1 MTSDDGIIF
10 TDSRNLGDDEGARQ
24 SFQKEEEGVSR
35 RVLAEQGIF
44 LDETSPKTADVP
56 PALSKDFNDMSGIE
70 IIPLKEPDEE

>member
-10 TDSRNLGDDEGARQ
+10 TDSRNLGDDEEIEQ
-24 SFQKEEEGVSR
+24 HFQKEEEGVSR

-44 LDETSPKTADVP
+44 LDETSPKTTDLP

-70 IIPLKEPDEE
+70 VIPQKEPDEE

>member
-10 TDSRNLGDDEGARQ
+10 TDSRNLGDDEGAGQ
-24 SFQKEEEGVSR
+24 PFQKEEEGVSR

-44 LDETSPKTADVP
+44 LDETSPKTTDVP
-56 PALSKDFNDMSGIE
+56 PALPKDFNDMSGIE